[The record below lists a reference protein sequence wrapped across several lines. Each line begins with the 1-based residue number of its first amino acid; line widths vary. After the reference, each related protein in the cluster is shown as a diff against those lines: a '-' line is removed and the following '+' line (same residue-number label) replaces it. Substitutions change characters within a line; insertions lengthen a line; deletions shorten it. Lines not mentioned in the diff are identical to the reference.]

1 MITETGRIIMRDL
14 CWPPLTIKLLVS
26 TEEVTEKEVESW
38 SDPTTGF
45 ESLMSSPAAREI
57 FRKYLTGE
65 FSAENLIF
73 WTACNDLKSIKKREM
88 FKEKVEKIFQNHL
101 DISSQHE
108 VIFIYFLPHQSL
120 T

>member
-1 MITETGRIIMRDL
+1 M
-14 CWPPLTIKLLVS
+14 PPLTIKLLDS

-38 SDPTTGF
+38 SDPTSGF
-45 ESLMSSPAAREI
+45 ENLMSSPAAREI

-101 DISSQHE
+101 DISSQYE
-108 VIFIYFLPHQSL
+108 VILSSFIYISPSSGHHPR
-120 T
+120 